1 MGDGHLKLR
10 LQTDTGEL
18 EAIGWGMA
26 PLASEL
32 DVAAPF
38 DIAYRLERDDWN
50 GAPRLQAKLA
60 AVRH

>member
-1 MGDGHLKLR
+1 VKLR
-10 LQTDTGEL
+10 LQTETGEL

-26 PLASEL
+26 FLASEL
-32 DVAAPF
+32 DVSTPF

-60 AVRH
+60 SVHP